1 MSTEQLSTDDSDHAL
16 IQGCLRGSTQSFRVL
31 YRRHQ
36 ARVRSTLMSLCDPEV
51 LDDLVQDVFVRVW
64 KGLPK
69 MEGRAKFTTWLY
81 RITWNVAADYRRSAA
96 QKRTR
101 WQSLTHQ
108 LPSQSTAPNWQHLHY
123 QDVIKRGMTQLSF
136 EHRSVMVLHD
146 LQDLPQQEIAEMFEI
161 PVGTVKSRLH
171 HARAALRKFLQHE
184 GISL

>member
-1 MSTEQLSTDDSDHAL
+1 MSADQLSTDDSDHAL
-16 IQGCLRGSTQSFRVL
+16 IQGCLRGSTYSFRFL

-36 ARVRSTLMSLCDPEV
+36 SRVRSILVSLCDPEV

-96 QKRTR
+96 QQRSR

-108 LPSQSTAPNWQHLHY
+108 LPSQSTEPNWQHLYY
-123 QDVIKRGMTQLSF
+123 QDLIKKGLSQLSF
-136 EHRSVMVLHD
+136 DHRSVIVLHD
-146 LQDLPQQEIAEMFEI
+146 LQDVPQQEIAEMFEI
-161 PVGTVKSRLH
+161 PIGTVKSRLY
-171 HARAALRKFLQHE
+171 HARAALRKSLQHE
-184 GISL
+184 GVSL

>member
-1 MSTEQLSTDDSDHAL
+1 
-16 IQGCLRGSTQSFRVL
+16 
-31 YRRHQ
+31 
-36 ARVRSTLMSLCDPEV
+36 MSLCEPEA

-96 QKRTR
+96 QKRSR

-108 LPSQSTAPNWQHLHY
+108 LAHPSSEPYWQHLHY
-123 QDVIKRGMTQLSF
+123 QEVIQRGLTQLSF
-136 EHRSVMVLHD
+136 DHRSVIVLHD
-146 LQDLPQQEIAEMFEI
+146 LQDLPQQDIAEMFEI
-161 PVGTVKSRLH
+161 PIGTVKSRLH

-184 GISL
+184 GISP

>member
-1 MSTEQLSTDDSDHAL
+1 MSTEQLSTDDSDQAL

-36 ARVRSTLMSLCDPEV
+36 ARVRSTLISLCDPEV

-108 LPSQSTAPNWQHLHY
+108 LPNQSTAPNWQHLHY

-146 LQDLPQQEIAEMFEI
+146 LQDLPQQEIAEMFDI
-161 PVGTVKSRLH
+161 PVGTVKSRLY
-171 HARAALRKFLQHE
+171 HARAALRKFLQQE

>member
-1 MSTEQLSTDDSDHAL
+1 
-16 IQGCLRGSTQSFRVL
+16 
-31 YRRHQ
+31 
-36 ARVRSTLMSLCDPEV
+36 
-51 LDDLVQDVFVRVW
+51 
-64 KGLPK
+64 

-101 WQSLTHQ
+101 WQALIHQ
-108 LPSQSTAPNWQHLHY
+108 LPSQSTEPNWQHLHH
-123 QDVIKRGMTQLSF
+123 QDLIKRGMGQLSF
-136 EHRSVMVLHD
+136 EHRSVIVLHD

-161 PVGTVKSRLH
+161 PVGTVKSRLY